1 MTGADPGKVGLEYLP
16 DECRLDIPPV
26 KLSKKGE
33 YALRSLI
40 NLGFAAE
47 AKRDLVQASELA
59 ESEQLPV
66 KFLEQILQ
74 ILKEAGLV
82 KSARGKFGGY
92 ALAKPARAIKIG
104 QVVRLMD
111 GPLAP
116 IACVSQSAYEKCT
129 CPDEVH
135 CGLRMLMLDVR
146 NAIADILDRYSL
158 ADVVEISLRKMRRD
172 GVPLPFSAEA
182 DAGAPVMRVPAR
194 LARQLAR
201 RSTRARTSPT
211 EGVLHQLLGDYT
223 I

>member
-1 MTGADPGKVGLEYLP
+1 M
-16 DECRLDIPPV
+16 

-33 YALRSLI
+33 YAIRSLI

-74 ILKEAGLV
+74 VLKEAGFV

-92 ALAKPARAIKIG
+92 ALAKPARSIKIG
-104 QVVRLMD
+104 QIVRLMD

-116 IACVSQSAYEKCT
+116 IACVSQSAYERCT

-158 ADVVEISLRKMRRD
+158 ADVVEVTLRKMRRD
-172 GVPLPFSAEA
+172 GVALPFSAEA
-182 DAGAPVMRVPAR
+182 VPPMRMPAR
-194 LARQLAR
+194 LARQFAR
-201 RSTRARTSPT
+201 GHKGRASPT
-211 EGVLHQLLGDYT
+211 EGVLHQLLGDYS